1 MAKTPEQLISQT
13 ARHAVYLEGRKTAA
27 ANEIVELL
35 QDVEERILG
44 RLSRVDVTEFTR
56 ARSEKLL
63 AAIRGI
69 MEDAYTGDIEQ
80 AWRNQI
86 IELGDYEAGFEQRSL
101 SSVTVNYEYALPT
114 AAQIEAA
121 AFAVPLSVQGP
132 DKGKLLEPFYRDWT
146 NKQIDRVNGAIR
158 AGIVQGDTTAQ
169 IVAGLRDIELPINRR
184 DMATLVRTGL
194 AHASTQARNAVF
206 DANKDIVKGVRMIAV
221 LDSRTS
227 TFCRSIDQQVYPV
240 DKGPRPPFH
249 PGCRTTTVAELD
261 ERFAILDQ
269 DATRRARDAD
279 GLEYVDADLSYYGWL
294 KTQPKEFVDSVLGP
308 TRGKLLLNG
317 GLSAE
322 RFAELQL
329 NKNWKPLTIAQ
340 MRKLEPV
347 AFSRAKIDT

>member
-44 RLSRVDVTEFTR
+44 RLARVDVTEFSR
-56 ARSEKLL
+56 SRSEKLL
-63 AAIRGI
+63 TAIRGI
-69 MEDAYTGDIEQ
+69 MEDAYSGNIEQ

-101 SSVTVNYEYALPT
+101 SSVTVNYEYTLPT

-121 AFAVPLSVQGP
+121 AFTVPLSVQGP

-146 NKQIDRVNGAIR
+146 SKQIDRVNGAIR

-184 DMATLVRTGL
+184 DMVAMVQTGL
-194 AHASTQARNAVF
+194 AHASTQARQATWNA
-206 DANKDIVKGVRMIAV
+206 NSDIVRGVQAIAV

-227 TFCRSIDQQVYPV
+227 AFCRSIDHQIFPINQ
-240 DKGPRPPFH
+240 GPRSPFH
-249 PGCRTTTVAELD
+249 VKCRTVMVAVLD

-294 KTQPKEFVDSVLGP
+294 KTQPKPFIDSVIGP
-308 TRGKLLLNG
+308 TRTKLLLNG
-317 GLSAE
+317 GISAE
-322 RFAELQL
+322 RFAELGL
-329 NKNWKPLTIAQ
+329 NKNWKPMTIAQ
-340 MRKLEPV
+340 MRAVEPL
-347 AFSRAKIDT
+347 AFQKAGLN